1 MRFEEHEYEGNTFF
15 RSIGSDLEEYA
26 VALDMF
32 PAMTPEDRAI
42 IFAAIE
48 EAPEERPDTWDM
60 NERYFDSPAYRT
72 WKDAAQVPL
81 SNTRETRWAV
91 DLAEASGFASIV
103 TREDIL
109 AALHRGKMLVDG

>member
-1 MRFEEHEYEGNTFF
+1 MT
-15 RSIGSDLEEYA
+15 DLEEYA

-32 PAMTPEDRAI
+32 PSLTEDDRAI

-48 EAPEERPDTWDM
+48 EAPDERPDSLDYH
-60 NERYFDSPAYRT
+60 ERYFDSIAYAT
-72 WKDAAQVPL
+72 WLRARNVPL
-81 SNTRETRWAV
+81 SHTRETRWAI
-91 DLAEASGFASIV
+91 DLSEASGFASIV

>member
-1 MRFEEHEYEGNTFF
+1 MF
-15 RSIGSDLEEYA
+15 RIGVLVVDLEEYA

-32 PAMTPEDRAI
+32 PSLTPEDRAI

-48 EAPEERPDTWDM
+48 EAPGERPDSWDM

-81 SNTRETRWAV
+81 SYTGTRWAV
-91 DLAEASGFASIV
+91 DLAEASGYASIV
-103 TREDIL
+103 TKDDIL

>member
-1 MRFEEHEYEGNTFF
+1 MV
-15 RSIGSDLEEYA
+15 DLEEYA

-48 EAPEERPDTWDM
+48 EAPDERPDTLDL
-60 NERYFDSPAYRT
+60 NERYFDSPAYWT
-72 WKDAAQVPL
+72 WRSAGQVPL
-81 SNTRETRWAV
+81 SHTNTRWAI
-91 DLAEASGFASIV
+91 DLSEASGYASIV
-103 TREDIL
+103 TKDDIL

>member
-1 MRFEEHEYEGNTFF
+1 M
-15 RSIGSDLEEYA
+15 SVDLEEYA

-32 PAMTPEDRAI
+32 PALTPEDRAI

-48 EAPEERPDTWDM
+48 AAPEERPDGLDLH
-60 NERYFDSPAYRT
+60 EDYFDSWAYASWLHART
-72 WKDAAQVPL
+72 VPL
-81 SNTRETRWAV
+81 SHTREKRWAI